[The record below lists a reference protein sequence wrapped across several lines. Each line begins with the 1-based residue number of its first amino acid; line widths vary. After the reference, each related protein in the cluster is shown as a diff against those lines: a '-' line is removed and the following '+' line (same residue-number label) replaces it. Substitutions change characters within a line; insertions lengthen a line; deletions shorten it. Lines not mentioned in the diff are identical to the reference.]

1 MQIFSLM
8 IPLHKK
14 SIFSLYKGAI
24 LKAFLFFE
32 GEREELVICL

>member
-8 IPLHKK
+8 IPLHEQF
-14 SIFSLYKGAI
+14 IVSLFKGAI

-32 GEREELVICL
+32 GEGEELVICL